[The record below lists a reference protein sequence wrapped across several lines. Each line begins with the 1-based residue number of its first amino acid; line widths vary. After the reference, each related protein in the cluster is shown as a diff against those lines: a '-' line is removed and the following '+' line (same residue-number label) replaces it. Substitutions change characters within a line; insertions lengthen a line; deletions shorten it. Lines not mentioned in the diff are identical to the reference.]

1 MGCILKEDGV
11 IATYIE
17 NKIRVTNWRYI
28 IPTENGITVCISNN
42 VFFIHDITLDDFIEI
57 ASKNI
62 KKSYKFKYK
71 NHTLICPNCN
81 GIGAV
86 DWVRKAAK
94 EPPDHNGKFYGLYK
108 DTPPYIRGA
117 TVQKIIPWDGD
128 IIYISGPPKR
138 LGEEYCVDCHGCGVL
153 LQPAIKSIEVVTN
166 FGKS

>member
-62 KKSYKFKYK
+62 KKSYKFEYK
-71 NHTLICPNCN
+71 NNTLICPNCN

-86 DWVRKAAK
+86 DWVRKATK
-94 EPPDHNGKFYGLYK
+94 EPAENKRVYSFYEQ
-108 DTPPYIRGA
+108 PPYKRGA
-117 TVQKIIPWDGD
+117 MVQKITPWDGD
-128 IIYISGPPKR
+128 IIYVSGPPKR
-138 LGEEYCVDCHGCGVL
+138 LGEEYCVYCHGCGVL